1 MFALLLKKQVLE
13 NDVIRAQDKESF
25 WISNLENRSFNLPI
39 SRLDAQPLIYKEP
52 GRELSH

>member
-13 NDVIRAQDKESF
+13 NNVIRAQDKESF
-25 WISNLENRSFNLPI
+25 WISNLVNRSFNIPI

>member
-1 MFALLLKKQVLE
+1 MFALLLKKQVLK
-13 NDVIRAQDKESF
+13 NDVIRAQDNESF
-25 WISNLENRSFNLPI
+25 CISNLVNRSFNIPI